1 MRKFDANNNTKSYL
15 EPMDILFFL
24 TIFFSIICGY
34 TILDSLSRVLFTI
47 IVFIKRFKLLP
58 KCVNTYFILEIIF
71 IAYCYYQVKSGI
83 AVNNLVASDKIST
96 LIVSLIYYVAIYLY
110 SIKIDK
116 INKLLSLFINASFGG
131 LLVVMLS
138 NIKNLFNGRFGSNI
152 EGGISLLGIKIGDIN
167 STFIGQIAGIALFFS
182 VMIYWKQKRKMSI
195 IYFVFFTFAI
205 VISGT
210 RKMLIMV
217 PITMFLITF
226 ILEENKKS
234 LKKIVKA
241 LIAVVVVYLSYLII
255 INIPIFYNSIGYRLA
270 NVIDFFKEGSTD
282 EASLNTRMRLIE
294 KGKMAYEQR
303 KIFGWGLDNFRYVIN
318 NGGYYAHNNFIEILV
333 SGGLIGFI
341 IYYLK
346 YLYILITLFITRA
359 KKIDVNKTYINGFII
374 LILTLIILEY
384 WQVTYFYRLFM
395 TPFIIVLSVCKLESV
410 KNKK

>member
-15 EPMDILFFL
+15 ELMDILFFL

-71 IAYCYYQVKSGI
+71 IVYCYYQVKSGI

-96 LIVSLIYYVAIYLY
+96 LIVSLIYYVAVYLY

-116 INKLLSLFINASFGG
+116 INKLLSLFINASFWG
-131 LLVVMLS
+131 LVVVLLS
-138 NIKNLFNGRFGSNI
+138 DIKNIFNGRFGSNI
-152 EGGISLLGIKIGDIN
+152 DAGISLLGIKIGNIN
-167 STFIGQIAGIALFFS
+167 STFIGQLAGIALFFS
-182 VMIYWKQKRKMSI
+182 VLIYWKQKRKVSI
-195 IYFVFFTFAI
+195 IYFIFFTFVI

-217 PITMFLITF
+217 PITMVLITF
-226 ILEENKKS
+226 ILEENNKN
-234 LKKIVKA
+234 LKKIAKV
-241 LIAVVVVYLSYLII
+241 LGAVIIIYFSYIII
-255 INIPIFYNSIGYRLA
+255 INIPIFYNSIGYRIENMVDL
-270 NVIDFFKEGSTD
+270 FKEGSTD

-294 KGKMAYEQR
+294 KGKLAFNQR
-303 KIFGWGLDNFRYVIN
+303 KILGWGLDNFKYVIN
-318 NGGYYAHNNFIEILV
+318 NGGYYAHNNFVEILV
-333 SGGLIGFI
+333 SGGIIGFI

-346 YLYILITLFITRA
+346 YVYVLIVLLVTRA
-359 KKIDVNKTYINGFII
+359 RNIGLNRIYINAFII
-374 LILTLIILEY
+374 LILILTFLEY

-395 TPFIIVLSVCKLESV
+395 TPFIIVLSICKLENF